1 MTHQD
6 CWSTQGPSDKSASHP
21 GELLDTAGARN
32 GPRVARDNWST
43 PRGCRL
49 GREWSMT
56 AGRPRGPSDP
66 SSSPPG
72 DLVNPTGP
80 QIRARDARESWSTP
94 RELGLGP
101 KAPRTDGPPR
111 QPSDTGPSCPGQ
123 LVDTPGPQSRT
134 RITGKA
140 GRTCGPSDP
149 RPSRPGEMVDSAGPQ
164 IQARVAGTA
173 GGLRGDSEQGLSR
186 PGELFDT
193 AGGRTRARVFRESWS
208 SPRELG
214 AEPRSPGAFGR
225 SRTTWDTFLSHPRQL
240 VDSACFGP
248 GPETPGT
255 AGRHR
260 GPSEPGASRRGGLVN
275 FSGHWTRA

>member
-1 MTHQD
+1 M
-6 CWSTQGPSDKSASHP
+6 STPWALGQERDSPGLLVDTRPLRYECESPGRAGQHRGGSGSGASHP
-21 GELLDTAGARN
+21 GQLVDTEGNRTRARV
-32 GPRVARDNWST
+32 PREVC
-43 PRGCRL
+43 PR
-49 GREWSMT
+49 
-56 AGRPRGPSDP
+56 
-66 SSSPPG
+66 
-72 DLVNPTGP
+72 
-80 QIRARDARESWSTP
+80 IRARDARESWSTP

>member
-1 MTHQD
+1 M
-6 CWSTQGPSDKSASHP
+6 SASHLGELVNTAGVRARARVIQDSWWIPRVIGPELESHGRSGQHHGPPDKSTRRP
-21 GELLDTAGARN
+21 GELVD
-32 GPRVARDNWST
+32 
-43 PRGCRL
+43 
-49 GREWSMT
+49 
-56 AGRPRGPSDP
+56 
-66 SSSPPG
+66 
-72 DLVNPTGP
+72 PTGP
-80 QIRARDARESWSTP
+80 WTWAQGTQDRWS
-94 RELGLGP
+94 
-101 KAPRTDGPPR
+101 AR
-111 QPSDTGPSCPGQ
+111 QPLDTGPSHPGQ

>member
-1 MTHQD
+1 MALGHL
-6 CWSTQGPSDKSASHP
+6 P
-21 GELLDTAGARN
+21 EL
-32 GPRVARDNWST
+32 PR
-43 PRGCRL
+43 
-49 GREWSMT
+49 T
-56 AGRPRGPSDP
+56 AGRPRGPSHP
-66 SSSPPG
+66 IASLPG
-72 DLVNPTGP
+72 VLVVPAGP
-80 QIRARDARESWSTP
+80 RSLARVARDIWCTPRSLRARRKSSGTAGQTR
-94 RELGLGP
+94 
-101 KAPRTDGPPR
+101 
-111 QPSDTGPSCPGQ
+111 GPSE
-123 LVDTPGPQSRT
+123 
-134 RITGKA
+134 
-140 GRTCGPSDP
+140 P